1 MDETGQSTAQ
11 SSFGLAIQ
19 DSGSLVRAYAAQKE
33 QKRIPKF
40 LVKVE
45 KKRSSLEESESVI
58 LSHEMAQSEAV
69 AIEKVEAL
77 KNSESLLK
85 EALQLESEQE
95 HRRSL
100 ANALQRDDSSSSDD
114 EEELE
119 RERNALLKMLQAEAR
134 SLA

>member
-1 MDETGQSTAQ
+1 
-11 SSFGLAIQ
+11 
-19 DSGSLVRAYAAQKE
+19 
-33 QKRIPKF
+33 
-40 LVKVE
+40 VE

-85 EALQLESEQE
+85 EALQLEAEQE

-134 SLA
+134 SLAQSSDFDRQIEEQKRIEEQIRI